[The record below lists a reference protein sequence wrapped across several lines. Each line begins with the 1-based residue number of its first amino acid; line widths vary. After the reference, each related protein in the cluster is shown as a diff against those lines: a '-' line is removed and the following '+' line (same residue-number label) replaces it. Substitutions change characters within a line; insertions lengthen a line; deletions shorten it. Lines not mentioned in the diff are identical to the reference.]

1 MTAQS
6 AAQAT
11 GRLSFQTA
19 TLSHVAALRALVVSA
34 FRGPSSREGWTTEA
48 DLFTDERISEAGLV
62 AKIQRPASKVVMV
75 LDDQSGTLLG
85 CAEIVGGGQGP
96 VAQIGMVAVAPRS
109 QGRGIGKA
117 LMAHLEQIGRAEYQA
132 ESMELYVIWTRNEL
146 IDFYI
151 RRGFSRTKR
160 TKPFPYGEL
169 VNGKALRDD
178 LYFVVLEK
186 TFPKT
191 LPN

>member
-132 ESMELYVIWTRNEL
+132 ESMELY
-146 IDFYI
+146 D
-151 RRGFSRTKR
+151 
-160 TKPFPYGEL
+160 
-169 VNGKALRDD
+169 
-178 LYFVVLEK
+178 
-186 TFPKT
+186 
-191 LPN
+191 